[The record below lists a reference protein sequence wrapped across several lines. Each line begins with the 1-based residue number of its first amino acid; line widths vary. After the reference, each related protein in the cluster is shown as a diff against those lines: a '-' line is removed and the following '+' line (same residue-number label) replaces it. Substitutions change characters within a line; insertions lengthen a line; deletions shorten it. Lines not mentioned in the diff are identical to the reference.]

1 MISSMSVQVNKKK
14 ESLGKL
20 AAILVRGSNVLVVEP
35 FDKSNKETILKTLE
49 TAKFDFQMTVEEN
62 QIVIQIGS
70 IPKEL
75 KKEIVDKIKKIK
87 ENAKQD
93 YSNVFKELNGE
104 IKKLEKIISKDEVLS
119 INNAIKKKIEQYQN
133 K

>member
-1 MISSMSVQVNKKK
+1 MSVQVNKKK

>member
-1 MISSMSVQVNKKK
+1 MSVHVNKKK